1 MPRTCKIEKKIHSCW
16 KCQHSTCWW
25 KIYFILNILQY
36 WMIKREKNRGIEFC
50 IMSVQHTGN
59 KINKESKP
67 KLQFHL
73 NKCLPCLPGRLG
85 PHGWELVWWCWT
97 PVNKYIQVSGQRR
110 TAPTMCAGGCSRYVW
125 KIDSC
130 TINEST
136 AACMVPAEIPHRVLS
151 AASTD
156 TRTKVLLLHSAVGSQ
171 VILRQSWVWR
181 HWQTTLQETTVTS
194 KALVEGKSWGCWG
207 SHLQHCVQSSCY
219 TDKHMP
225 EEQTPP

>member
-1 MPRTCKIEKKIHSCW
+1 MYFLKFLVFPQEIAVETNCNHKNSVRLWWFIMAFYNVLYKVICYRDSSWLPVNFNIKPKHIKCIFPTNASYLQDRKKKIHSCW

-59 KINKESKP
+59 KINKERKP

-73 NKCLPCLPGRLG
+73 NKCLPCLPGMLG

-110 TAPTMCAGGCSRYVW
+110 TAPTVCAGGCSRYVW

-130 TINEST
+130 TINER
-136 AACMVPAEIPHRVLS
+136 APQPAWSQQRVLTES
-151 AASTD
+151 
-156 TRTKVLLLHSAVGSQ
+156 
-171 VILRQSWVWR
+171 
-181 HWQTTLQETTVTS
+181 
-194 KALVEGKSWGCWG
+194 
-207 SHLQHCVQSSCY
+207 
-219 TDKHMP
+219 
-225 EEQTPP
+225 